1 MKQFIVKHKR
11 SITGISACLL
21 IAVVTLSFQ
30 NSPFIHA
37 MLDKSAPLQ
46 DTVPVKKQQNSM
58 TMKEFDRLSENLD
71 KEIANQLKQIDLQKI
86 KQDVAISLKEIDFDK
101 IMKEV
106 ELSLK
111 DIDTEKIL
119 ADVKKE
125 IATVKYDDI
134 SAETKLAL
142 ANAQKELEKAQE
154 EIKNINKEEI
164 RKELE
169 NARLQ
174 LEKNKDE
181 FRKIDLSRIMK
192 QAQKG
197 IDKAKLELKQ
207 LKEMFTEMEKDGL
220 INQQKGFTINYK
232 DKDLYINGSK
242 QPEQVTDKYRKYFKE
257 DHFEITID
265 KE

>member
-1 MKQFIVKHKR
+1 MLKHKR
-11 SITGISACLL
+11 SVTGIAACLL
-21 IAVVTLSFQ
+21 VGIVTLSFQ
-30 NSPFIHA
+30 DSPLVHY
-37 MLDKSAPLQ
+37 MYDKSAPFE
-46 DTVPVKKQQNSM
+46 DTVPVKKKSNSM

-71 KEIANQLKQIDLQKI
+71 KEIANQLKQIDLQKME
-86 KQDVAISLKEIDFDK
+86 QEVAASLKSIDFDK
-101 IMKEV
+101 ISKEV

-125 IATVKYDDI
+125 ISNIKFDEI
-134 SAETKLAL
+134 NSETKLAL
-142 ANAQKELEKAQE
+142 ANAQEELAKAQD
-154 EIKNINKEEI
+154 EIKKINKEEI
-164 RKELE
+164 RKEIE
-169 NARLQ
+169 NARVQ

-181 FRKIDLSRIMK
+181 FKKIDLSRIMK
-192 QAQKG
+192 QAQEG

-207 LKEMFTEMEKDGL
+207 LKTMFNEMEKDGL
-220 INQQKGFTINYK
+220 IDQKKGFSINYK
-232 DKDLYINGSK
+232 DKELYINGTK